1 MEAGKVL
8 EVLYTFP
15 VEGILNK
22 LASLAAQEISLFRG
36 FKKELT
42 KLRQSLLAIQD
53 FLGDVAHQPQQRGKA
68 VEDWVRK
75 LRDIADDADNVLD
88 EINYEDLRRQVEQ
101 PNQKRE
107 KVRKFISSSNPYL
120 FRRNMAHKIK
130 SINASLLDLQFEA
143 SFIGLVSKKID
154 ATPPEIVG
162 ARETDSIF
170 EEDEIVVGRKEDLS
184 KIITIL
190 TNSNLD
196 QENLSVMPIV
206 GMGGLGKTT
215 LANAH
220 GCVVIVTT
228 RIASVASIM
237 KKVLPMYVLGS
248 LSVDDC
254 WDILKKRAFP
264 DGNAPIAK
272 DLETIGK
279 EIARKCAGIPLT
291 AKVLGSMMRSKDSI
305 DDWLEIQKSKI
316 WELPEGDERIMSVLK
331 LSFDHLK
338 SPSLKLCFAYCSKF
352 KKDFE
357 MERADLIQLWM
368 AQGFLCFSQNKD
380 MEDIGDEYFTI
391 LLQNSLFQDVIRDDF
406 GTIIY
411 CKMHDLVHDLAEL
424 VSRSEIEDKLENQHV
439 AWNPFKSSERN
450 VEKRRSLFVN
460 GDQALIIN
468 TLLTSFKALRVL
480 NLYRADIKE
489 LPSSIGVLIHL
500 RYLNVSGTK
509 IKQLPKSIGKLY
521 NLQTLR
527 MEDTWNLVTFPKEM
541 ENLINLRHVYFD
553 YDMLVPFG
561 MGRLKHLQTI
571 SPWFTL
577 DEERNHEIDELGGLN
592 QLKGELIIRGLEHV
606 RDRGQAGASNLVG
619 KANLRRLTLE
629 WSSSL
634 RGRNEKDIDVLEGL
648 RPNSELEILKIDKF
662 MGSKLAS
669 WMMSGSL
676 PLNLTEIRL
685 ENCKECEQVPSLGH
699 LPNLRLVHLES
710 MRKLKC
716 VGVEFYGYNHDNG
729 AATST
734 KKKETLFPALK
745 SLTIYYC
752 PSLIKW
758 EELPT
763 DEKVAVF
770 PCLEDLIIRG
780 CPSLEFIPITL
791 AKGMPCLRKLKILFC
806 QKLSRLPISLEY
818 CISLQKLKIIGCDG
832 LTRLPSGLPSCTSL
846 KKLRIESCHNLISLA
861 DLDVSRLSI
870 RGCSNL
876 TSIPLSQ
883 SDSDAPTLPLLED
896 LTIRSCSSL
905 EFIPITLGMTCLR
918 NLEIKDC
925 ENLSSLPTRLEYCI
939 SLEQLSIRRCPKLT
953 SRLSLVGCTSLR
965 DLRIEECNELTSI
978 MSGLQSC
985 TSPSS
990 LYISDCQNLRHLPA
1004 DGRQTL
1010 VSLYQ
1015 LTIARCPNLEAIP
1028 NLDNLTSL
1036 DNLNIR
1042 GCNGLTSLPSGLP
1055 SCKSLKELTID
1066 YCRSLKYLRME
1077 GLRSLTSLVYMRMG
1091 AFSEEL
1097 DSFPDFELPSQ
1108 IQTLEIVG
1116 WPKLKSLPQQQ
1127 IQHCTCLEVLFIES
1141 FDSVEAL
1148 PEWLGNLTSLNT
1160 LSISLCKNLVS
1171 LPAVEVMQCLTK
1183 LQKLVIEAC
1192 PRLGGRSALKSGPE
1206 WHKISHIPH
1215 INDANDRNLL
1225 VMRIRPRQPLH
1236 KLASTVGAESE
1247 GCPSDGFAKLINH
1260 DVLWQAQTDKDE
1272 IWWFKACENLVYL
1285 PAIEVMQHLTKLV
1298 ACPGLGGRSALLSGP
1313 EWHKI
1318 SHIPYA
1324 NLCSFLM
1331 HFSLMLL
1338 HECFD
1343 QHSFCICFNQWRV
1356 RGALAGEIA
1365 ACSDSKVQI
1374 FGTSIHL
1381 KLKESLE
1388 VVYKNVMIWR
1398 IYSSDEGTLQMNY
1411 LLVMDSCMDAYH
1423 REQRPL
1429 FLVLFDSMSFTYA
1442 IARLSNNEE
1451 KRFPSTSKRN
1461 TSRREYFSWLVE
1473 LCVLSL
1479 RRKKVEVLL

>member
-130 SINASLLDLQFEA
+130 SINASLLDLKSEA

-154 ATPPEIVG
+154 TTPPEIVG
-162 ARETDSIF
+162 PRETDSIF

-206 GMGGLGKTT
+206 GMAGLGKTT
-215 LANAH
+215 VARSLFNEDSIGGHFEKKIWVCVSNTFEVKSILRLILESLDSTLGGIQSQDVLLKKLREQLEKKRYFLVLDDVWNEEHEKWSNLMTCLSKLRSAR
-220 GCVVIVTT
+220 GSVVIVTT
-228 RIASVASIM
+228 RSAIVSSITE
-237 KKVLPMYVLGS
+237 VRLPKYVLGS

-254 WDILKKRAFP
+254 WAILKKRAFP
-264 DGNAPIAK
+264 DGSAPIAK
-272 DLETIGK
+272 DIETIGR
-279 EIARKCAGIPLT
+279 EIARKCAGLPLT
-291 AKVLGSMMRSKDSI
+291 AKGRLDPAMDGSRISLFFSK
-305 DDWLEIQKSKI
+305 Q
-316 WELPEGDERIMSVLK
+316 
-331 LSFDHLK
+331 
-338 SPSLKLCFAYCSKF
+338 
-352 KKDFE
+352 
-357 MERADLIQLWM
+357 
-368 AQGFLCFSQNKD
+368 D

-439 AWNPFKSSERN
+439 AWESFQN
-450 VEKRRSLFVN
+450 
-460 GDQALIIN
+460 
-468 TLLTSFKALRVL
+468 FKALRVL

-806 QKLSRLPISLEY
+806 QKLS
-818 CISLQKLKIIGCDG
+818 
-832 LTRLPSGLPSCTSL
+832 RLPSGLPSCTSL

-1215 INDANDRNLL
+1215 INGNYN
-1225 VMRIRPRQPLH
+1225 I
-1236 KLASTVGAESE
+1236 
-1247 GCPSDGFAKLINH
+1247 
-1260 DVLWQAQTDKDE
+1260 
-1272 IWWFKACENLVYL
+1272 
-1285 PAIEVMQHLTKLV
+1285 
-1298 ACPGLGGRSALLSGP
+1298 
-1313 EWHKI
+1313 
-1318 SHIPYA
+1318 
-1324 NLCSFLM
+1324 
-1331 HFSLMLL
+1331 
-1338 HECFD
+1338 
-1343 QHSFCICFNQWRV
+1343 
-1356 RGALAGEIA
+1356 
-1365 ACSDSKVQI
+1365 
-1374 FGTSIHL
+1374 L
-1381 KLKESLE
+1381 K
-1388 VVYKNVMIWR
+1388 
-1398 IYSSDEGTLQMNY
+1398 
-1411 LLVMDSCMDAYH
+1411 
-1423 REQRPL
+1423 
-1429 FLVLFDSMSFTYA
+1429 
-1442 IARLSNNEE
+1442 
-1451 KRFPSTSKRN
+1451 
-1461 TSRREYFSWLVE
+1461 
-1473 LCVLSL
+1473 
-1479 RRKKVEVLL
+1479 